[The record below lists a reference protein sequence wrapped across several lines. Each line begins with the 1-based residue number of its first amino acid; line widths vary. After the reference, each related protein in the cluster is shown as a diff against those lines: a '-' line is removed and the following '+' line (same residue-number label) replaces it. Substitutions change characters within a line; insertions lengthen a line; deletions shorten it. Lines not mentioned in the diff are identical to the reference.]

1 VDPADRSKESQGGG
15 AVTKRWTQRPPGST
29 WGDWGDD
36 DELGRINLLTPEK
49 VLQGVRE
56 VEAGVSF
63 CLSLPLD
70 YPGGTALNQR
80 RHPPVLAPTE
90 DMNGSTATF
99 YNIHMSTMRTSAT
112 PSTSTY
118 GPTTW

>member
-1 VDPADRSKESQGGG
+1 MA
-15 AVTKRWTQRPPGST
+15 KRWTQRPEGST
-29 WGDWGDD
+29 WGDFGDD

-56 VEAGVSF
+56 VEAGISF

-80 RHPPVLAPTE
+80 RHPPALAPTE
-90 DMNGSTATF
+90 DMDGNPATF
-99 YNIHMSTMRTSAT
+99 YNVHMSDMPVGRDHEVGVGHARNLASLRGG
-112 PSTSTY
+112 Y
-118 GPTTW
+118 